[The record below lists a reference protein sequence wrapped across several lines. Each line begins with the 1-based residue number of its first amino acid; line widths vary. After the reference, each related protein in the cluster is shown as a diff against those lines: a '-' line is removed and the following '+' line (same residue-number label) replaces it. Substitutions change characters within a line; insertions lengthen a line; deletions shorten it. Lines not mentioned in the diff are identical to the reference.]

1 MTLRHS
7 LTAIALLFSAPSV
20 AQTAAPAPAP
30 APAPA
35 AAATPIPADPA
46 LWVVK
51 DADTTIYLFGT
62 IHVLKPGVQWF
73 DEAVKTAFDASQ
85 QLVLEMVAPEPAVMQ
100 ALVMKLG
107 VSPTGPTLTERLPA
121 KDRPAF
127 TKAVTDMGIP
137 AGAFDRYQPWL
148 AATNLTLLPILKM
161 GYDPTNGPETV
172 LTAAAKSAGKTVTGL
187 ETAEQQLGYFASLPP
202 KVQVKFLT
210 STVRD
215 LPQVEPKLNEMVSNW
230 TQGEPKALADS
241 MNADMKDSPEV
252 AKVLLLDRNKRWAD
266 WIRNR
271 LDQPGTVFVAVGAG
285 HLAGKG
291 SVIEEL
297 NKRRVPSARIAY

>member
-1 MTLRHS
+1 MTPRHS
-7 LTAIALLFSAPSV
+7 LTAIALLFSAPLA
-20 AQTAAPAPAP
+20 AQTPAPSP
-30 APAPA
+30 AVVK
-35 AAATPIPADPA
+35 PIPADPA

-85 QLVLEMVAPEPAVMQ
+85 QLVLEMVAPEPAAMQ

-127 TKAVTDMGIP
+127 TRAVADMGIP

-172 LTAAAKSAGKTVTGL
+172 LTAAAKRAGKTVTGL
-187 ETAEQQLGYFASLPP
+187 ETAEQQLGYFASLPA

-215 LPQVEPKLNEMVSNW
+215 LPQVEPKLNEMVTNW
-230 TQGEPKALADS
+230 THGEPKALAES

-297 NKRRVPSARIAY
+297 GKRRVPSARIAY